1 MLPRSRAPALSVRR
15 VNAHPTTALAP
26 TVVQGQQRGH
36 QQRQAAYAEARQ
48 SGVFFRPSGS
58 KAVADKAAAKRAA
71 VEKAAADKAAADKA
85 AAEADKAE
93 VAAAEAAEGAAA
105 AEKAAVE
112 AAAAEK
118 AAAEAA
124 AAEAAAAEAAAEKA
138 VAEAAA
144 AEAEAAKKAAA
155 EKAAAEKAG
164 AAPETVPTPEHVTEV
179 TPRPPAP
186 RPGLCTTP
194 RPDPSNACGEGGP
207 AEPVYER
214 LYWATCPYLP

>member
-1 MLPRSRAPALSVRR
+1 MQPETDV
-15 VNAHPTTALAP
+15 
-26 TVVQGQQRGH
+26 
-36 QQRQAAYAEARQ
+36 
-48 SGVFFRPSGS
+48 
-58 KAVADKAAAKRAA
+58 AKRASRRDEG
-71 VEKAAADKAAADKA
+71 VEVERAATAAA
-85 AAEADKAE
+85 AAEAGGGMHAGAHLREEDIGE
-93 VAAAEAAEGAAA
+93 DEAAEGAAA

-118 AAAEAA
+118 AVAEAA

-138 VAEAAA
+138 AAEAAA
-144 AEAEAAKKAAA
+144 EEARLAAEAKKAAA

-194 RPDPSNACGEGGP
+194 RPGPSVARDKRGP
-207 AEPVYER
+207 AEPVCER
-214 LYWATCPYLP
+214 LYAATCPYLR

>member
-1 MLPRSRAPALSVRR
+1 MAKRELMLSRMGRMQPETDV
-15 VNAHPTTALAP
+15 
-26 TVVQGQQRGH
+26 
-36 QQRQAAYAEARQ
+36 
-48 SGVFFRPSGS
+48 
-58 KAVADKAAAKRAA
+58 AKRASRRDEG
-71 VEKAAADKAAADKA
+71 VEVERAATAAA
-85 AAEADKAE
+85 AAEAGGGMHAGAHLREEDIGE
-93 VAAAEAAEGAAA
+93 DEAAEGAAA

-124 AAEAAAAEAAAEKA
+124 AAEAAAEKAAAEAAAE
-138 VAEAAA
+138 EARLA
-144 AEAEAAKKAAA
+144 AEAKKAAA

-194 RPDPSNACGEGGP
+194 RPGPSVARDKRGP
-207 AEPVYER
+207 AEPVCER
-214 LYWATCPYLP
+214 LYAATCPYLR

>member
-1 MLPRSRAPALSVRR
+1 MGRMQPETDV
-15 VNAHPTTALAP
+15 
-26 TVVQGQQRGH
+26 
-36 QQRQAAYAEARQ
+36 
-48 SGVFFRPSGS
+48 
-58 KAVADKAAAKRAA
+58 AKRASRRDEG
-71 VEKAAADKAAADKA
+71 VEVERAATAAA
-85 AAEADKAE
+85 AAEAGGGMHAGAHLREEDIGE
-93 VAAAEAAEGAAA
+93 DDLFGSDEDEDEAAEGAAAA

-124 AAEAAAAEAAAEKA
+124 AAEAAAEKAAAEAAAE
-138 VAEAAA
+138 EARLA
-144 AEAEAAKKAAA
+144 AEAKKAAA

-194 RPDPSNACGEGGP
+194 RPGPSVARDKRGP
-207 AEPVYER
+207 AEPVCER
-214 LYWATCPYLP
+214 LYAATCPYLR